1 MVQWGARLADA
12 LTCCVATSYGW
23 GRKAGA
29 GLLGLNQFGLPT
41 RSSSSSSSVDGTP
54 PPPAAAAG
62 EECGPEPEPQ
72 SHVTG

>member
-41 RSSSSSSSVDGTP
+41 RSSSSSSVDGTA
-54 PPPAAAAG
+54 PPAAAAG
-62 EECGPEPEPQ
+62 EACGPEPEPQ